1 MAVLVEGLS
10 GIVRIDSIL
19 LRFPGGW
26 DGFADTCPNATLCAD
41 DKIARV
47 GFMAPNDV
55 KSFIERLE
63 SKGLRYMV
71 DGVAADIAVVDQLQ
85 GPLVTCDWLEVGH
98 VELKE
103 GEYQVAA
110 CRMKC
115 CPSNDLILPLG
126 WSYENSLSMN
136 FEYVSPGN
144 LEKCM
149 KFLYRDGGLDVYLN
163 LITGKK
169 MYVGRT
175 SSVAEHRPR

>member
-85 GPLVTCDWLEVGH
+85 GLLVECNWLETGH
-98 VELKE
+98 VEPD
-103 GEYQVAA
+103 GVHQPIAA
-110 CRMKC
+110 CRMIGC
-115 CPSNDLILPLG
+115 LSQVIALPIG
-126 WSYENSLSMN
+126 WSYEDSLSKN
-136 FEYVSPGN
+136 FEYLAPENVD
-144 LEKCM
+144 KCM
-149 KFLYRDGGLDVYLN
+149 KFLYRDGGLEVYLN
-163 LITGKK
+163 LITGRK

-175 SSVAEHRPR
+175 SSDAEHRPR